1 MRLCTRGAAT
11 LAVDVPPR
19 DRWDRLC
26 SPALDQCNLASYAA
40 AVDDSAVNGAS
51 WSVRLYGK
59 VALVCQSGV
68 TFRRALRLSAPMA
81 APRYR

>member
-1 MRLCTRGAAT
+1 M
-11 LAVDVPPR
+11 AVDVPPR

-59 VALVCQSGV
+59 VAL
-68 TFRRALRLSAPMA
+68 ALSVRGHVSAGADPRLSAPMA